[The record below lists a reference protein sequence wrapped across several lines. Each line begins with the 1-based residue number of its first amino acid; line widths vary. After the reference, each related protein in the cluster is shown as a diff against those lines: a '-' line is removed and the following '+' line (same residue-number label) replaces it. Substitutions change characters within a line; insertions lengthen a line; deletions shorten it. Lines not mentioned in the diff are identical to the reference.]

1 MKAQK
6 LECLLG
12 GAFAQNLSL
21 DTMLGLNRLAKRLS
35 CDGSPTDELFDVAV
49 RHADEQQL
57 RQLARLRMDSERSAY
72 LD

>member
-12 GAFAQNLSL
+12 GAFAQNLPP
-21 DTMLGLNRLAKRLS
+21 DTMLGLNRLARRLS
-35 CDGSPTDELFDVAV
+35 CVDSPADELFDVAV
-49 RHADEQQL
+49 RHAEEHQL
-57 RQLARLRMDSERSAY
+57 RQLARLRLELERSSF